1 MATPTKKR
9 GRNKTSFAN
18 TIPLILILLLS
29 PSFYIGYWFY
39 TPHNP
44 NGQNEFVE
52 IKKGGNINTI
62 SSLLKERGIIN
73 NSLYYRIIGR
83 IVSSGLKP
91 KAGEYLLSASMSP
104 SVIMGKISG
113 GKVYM
118 HQVTIPEGFNIYEIA
133 SLLEGRQLVNRE
145 RFLATVTDREFIK
158 SLSFDLPSLEGY
170 LFPTTYLLARGM
182 TEREIAAKMVN
193 TFKELADS
201 EIAAKAAAV
210 GLTPHQV
217 VNMASLVE
225 KETALNE
232 EKSIITSV
240 FHNRLKKGMR
250 LQCDPTVIYA
260 IKNFD
265 GNIKKKDLTIDSP
278 YNTYR
283 YAGLPIG
290 PIANPGIES
299 IRGVL
304 NPMKSDYLY
313 FVATKKG
320 GHYFSTNIKDHNR
333 AVREYQLNGG

>member
-1 MATPTKKR
+1 MTAPTKKKKQK
-9 GRNKTSFAN
+9 KTSFTA
-18 TIPLILILLLS
+18 TTLLILTLLLS
-29 PSFYIGYWFY
+29 PLLYVGYWFY

-44 NGQNEFVE
+44 NGQNEIVE

-62 SSLLKERGIIN
+62 SSLLKERGLIN

-83 IVSSGLKP
+83 IVSFGLKP

-104 SVIMGKISG
+104 SVIMGKISN

-133 SLLEGRQLVNRE
+133 SLLEGKQLANKE
-145 RFLATVTDREFIK
+145 RFLAAATDREFIK
-158 SLSFDLPSLEGY
+158 SLSFDIPSLEGY
-170 LFPTTYLLARGM
+170 LFPDTYLLSKGM
-182 TEREIAAKMVN
+182 TEREIAAKMVK
-193 TFKELADS
+193 TFKELAYN
-201 EIAAKAAAV
+201 EIAAKASAV

-225 KETALNE
+225 KETSLKE
-232 EKSIITSV
+232 EKNIVSSV

-265 GNIKKKDLTIDSP
+265 GNIRKKDLMIDSP

-290 PIANPGIES
+290 PIANPGLDS

-304 NPMKSDYLY
+304 YPVQSNYLY
-313 FVATKKG
+313 FVATKQG

-333 AVREYQLNGG
+333 AVRKYQLNGK